1 MSVEFWGRQKG
12 GGGKGTLSSRN
23 DRENGM
29 VEVTAGLVR
38 KILAD
43 ILPVSGEAQ
52 KEPRLP

>member
-1 MSVEFWGRQKG
+1 MAPFHPM
-12 GGGKGTLSSRN
+12 N

-43 ILPVSGEAQ
+43 ILPVSG
-52 KEPRLP
+52 